1 MGWVVCRAAGVGVE
15 AQQALH
21 TSKLHARQECQV
33 TMGHL
38 LSKLPSLSLLSLCPP
53 PLLRWRW

>member
-53 PLLRWRW
+53 RWRW